1 MKLDPAVLSLIKG
14 PVAISVAA
22 RDAAHWPS
30 LCHAYGCRWE
40 AKHDTLRIF
49 LLADEARPVL
59 ADIAANG
66 AVAAVFS
73 DVRSF
78 RSLQI
83 KGRDGRAVAFDGK
96 DARERADH
104 YRRTSGELLAL
115 GYPAGPAQ
123 GYFSAP
129 DGADF
134 VTLAFT
140 PQDVFQQ
147 TPGPGA
153 GERLAGQPTADGG
166 RPSAAAMGTRG
177 VAAAI
182 GR

>member
-1 MKLDPAVLSLIKG
+1 MKLDPAILSLIRG

-40 AKHDTLRIF
+40 AGNATLRLF
-49 LLADEARPVL
+49 LLAEEARPVL

-83 KGRDGRAVAFDGK
+83 KGQDGRAITFDSR
-96 DARERADH
+96 DARERANH
-104 YRRTSGELLAL
+104 YRRTTGELLAL
-115 GYPAGPAQ
+115 GYPTGPAQ

-140 PQDVFQQ
+140 PRDVFQQ

-153 GERLAGQPTADGG
+153 GERLTGERVSSGL
-166 RPSAAAMGTRG
+166 AATDR
-177 VAAAI
+177 
-182 GR
+182 